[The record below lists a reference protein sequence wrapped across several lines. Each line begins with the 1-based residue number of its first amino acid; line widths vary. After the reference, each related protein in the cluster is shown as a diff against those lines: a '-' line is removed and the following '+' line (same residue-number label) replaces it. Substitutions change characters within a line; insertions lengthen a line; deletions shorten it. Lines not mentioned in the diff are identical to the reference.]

1 MRKPFLIASVIG
13 TRPEAIK
20 MLPVVRANARIGGAR
35 QVVIC
40 TGQHPGIASAF
51 ADANCDVIDLPHVP
65 EKRPVGQSRWR
76 LRAMIAAQ
84 LGRIRPDLVLV
95 HGDTASA
102 AAGAFAAQDR
112 GIRIAHVEAGLRSF
126 DRRAPWPEEG
136 NRIVIDR
143 MDDLLFA
150 PTGSAAGNLLT
161 DRAVTGRIFVT
172 GNTGI
177 DALLAVKDEDVF
189 VPPARLPILLVTCHR
204 KENLG
209 LPAQNVCKAL
219 IGIAKSLPFDIHFVL
234 HSNPAIREPIERAL
248 MGREGIRLVGP
259 LPYTDMVRLMQRSWA
274 VLTDSGGMQEDG
286 AALGR
291 PVLVLRD
298 VTERGEAVETGNLRL
313 VGTDPARVRAEVTA
327 LYEDAERYRRMSIP
341 SLAFGDGRAAP
352 RISAVIEE
360 WLERRALLRAAS
372 LKAPAISAKDD
383 GDGERM
389 VTRQLE
395 TA

>member
-20 MLPVVRANARIGGAR
+20 MLPVVRANAAIGGAR

-51 ADANCDVIDLPHVP
+51 ADADCDVIELPHVP

-84 LGRIRPDLVLV
+84 LGQIRPDLVLV

-143 MDDLLFA
+143 MADLLFA
-150 PTGSAAGNLLT
+150 PTARAADNLVD
-161 DRAVTGRIFVT
+161 DRTVKGRIFVT

-177 DALLAVKDEDVF
+177 DALFSVDDVQR
-189 VPPARLPILLVTCHR
+189 PLPAAQRPIMLVTCHR
-204 KENLG
+204 KENQG
-209 LPAQNVCKAL
+209 APTWNVCAAL
-219 IGIAKSLPFDIHFVL
+219 ADIANTLPFDIHFVL
-234 HSNPAIREPIERAL
+234 HPNPAIRTSIERAL
-248 MGREGIRLVGP
+248 AGRQGIRLIDP
-259 LPYTDMVRLMQRSWA
+259 LSHEDMVRLMRRSWA
-274 VLTDSGGMQEDG
+274 ILTDSGGLQEDG

-298 VTERGEAVETGNLRL
+298 VTERGEALATGNLRL
-313 VGTDPARVRAEVTA
+313 VGTDPARILAEVAA
-327 LYEDAERYRRMSIP
+327 LHEDAGRYRRMSVP
-341 SLAFGDGRAAP
+341 TLAFGDGRAAP
-352 RISAVIEE
+352 RIAAAIEE
-360 WLERRALLRAAS
+360 WLERRISSRAAT
-372 LKAPAISAKDD
+372 LKAPAISAKDGHD
-383 GDGERM
+383 DESV

-395 TA
+395 TV